1 MSKSNSSGFLIVIL
15 IVVIA
20 LFVVGYKYWESNS
33 DLIKRKLKQY
43 LSKDDEQP
51 PTKKANIE
59 QNNIEQTARKV
70 TEPSKLVDVN
80 NKSSMTKSDQPPT
93 QNYNDMEP
101 EPDDRDLQM
110 FLAVPDIAILT
121 KNELDNH
128 QDALVQYRSE
138 FSKYMHKFNPIKPEH
153 LQKIELINRTLLKI
167 ANRVNGK

>member
-70 TEPSKLVDVN
+70 AEPSKLVDVAN

-93 QNYNDMEP
+93 QNYNDMGP

-138 FSKYMHKFNPIKPEH
+138 FSKYMHKFNPIKLDH
-153 LQKIELINRTLLKI
+153 
-167 ANRVNGK
+167 